1 MTDEMKTKLGV
12 PANHTLV
19 QTDWSAKQ
27 RKGRD
32 IDYWS
37 YDELDENGVVVA
49 RYSVTEDMNI
59 HNQKTDFSFTR
70 AEVKPA

>member
-1 MTDEMKTKLGV
+1 MDDETKTKLGV

-37 YDELDENGVVVA
+37 YDELDENGTVVV
-49 RYSVTEDMNI
+49 RYSVIEDMDI
-59 HNQKTDFSFTR
+59 YTQKTDFSFTR
-70 AEVKPA
+70 SEVTTA